1 MKKRVIEVLAF
12 AVVSLLVF
20 AVACGSTET
29 GSEQQ
34 PEKKTYNYIQLPPEL
49 TTWSE
54 EKEDGSFV
62 SDALVFRDDQPYRL
76 TQEEYHRLMD
86 DGDDIDEVLADRENW
101 AAEWRGYV
109 PPAVTYPD
117 SAVIGQES
125 SGSED
130 VTN

>member
-12 AVVSLLVF
+12 AAVSLLVF

-54 EKEDGSFV
+54 EEDDGSFV
-62 SDALVFRDDQPYRL
+62 SDALVIRDDQPYRL

-109 PPAVTYPD
+109 PPTITYPD
-117 SAVIGQES
+117 STMIGQGNY
-125 SGSED
+125 GSED

>member
-1 MKKRVIEVLAF
+1 MKKRVIEILAF
-12 AVVSLLVF
+12 AVASLLIF
-20 AVACGSTET
+20 AVACGSTEAD
-29 GSEQQ
+29 GGQ

-54 EKEDGSFV
+54 EMDDGSFV
-62 SDALVFRDDQPYRL
+62 SDALVIRDDQPYRL

-109 PPAVTYPD
+109 PPAITYPD
-117 SAVIGQES
+117 SAVIGQGS
-125 SGSED
+125 SGYED
-130 VTN
+130 ITN

>member
-29 GSEQQ
+29 GGEQP

-54 EKEDGSFV
+54 EKEDGSWV
-62 SDALVFRDDQPYRL
+62 SDALVIRDDQPYRL

-109 PPAVTYPD
+109 PPTIAYPD
-117 SAVIGQES
+117 STMIGQKS
-125 SGSED
+125 SGYEE

>member
-29 GSEQQ
+29 GGEQQ

-54 EKEDGSFV
+54 EKEDGTWV

>member
-1 MKKRVIEVLAF
+1 MKKRVIEILAF

-20 AVACGSTET
+20 AVACGSTGAE
-29 GSEQQ
+29 SELH
-34 PEKKTYNYIQLPPEL
+34 EGKTYNYIQLPPEL

-54 EKEDGSFV
+54 EVEDGSFV
-62 SDALVFRDDQPYRL
+62 SDALVIRDDQPYRL

-109 PPAVTYPD
+109 PPTITYPD
-117 SAVIGQES
+117 STMIGQGN
-125 SGSED
+125 SGYED
-130 VTN
+130 VSN